1 MLTPGCWVG
10 RPKLRDSRQ
19 AQSLVSVFSAE
30 RPRKPAVT
38 AEGGVGLY
46 GAGLYGADAVM
57 VLPHCK
63 AHSQVPTDTY
73 SLDLRP
79 LPSSGAVKNA

>member
-1 MLTPGCWVG
+1 VLTPGCWVG

-46 GAGLYGADAVM
+46 GVDAVM